1 MKKTLRIVLSTTL
14 LLTACAPKVQSPN
27 LGGGVQ
33 SFGPRYSDVNLRERL
48 RESDVSKL
56 DLNWTGEVSTSNF
69 FRQAQNVYNLGVLTQ
84 NSKLRDKGIT
94 WIKKFY
100 AQPKTASYQ
109 ALAQAPYAAL
119 ATAQTKVEVTETLDA
134 VLVDLV
140 KAKSVVRA
148 HLLKMAQAYP
158 WATRPVRVDVLIKQ
172 VEYFTEHFLGQL
184 HLLGLTPPVEEGLHS
199 EITLQTKP
207 YFAKIADFTEKFYSS
222 TNFYFNLTLI
232 KNLIT
237 DFEVELDQE
246 MARQLNQGMMVGQGV
261 ERIRDSQ
268 GALTVL
274 VDVWKMLT
282 PDERTEYFKPANDDL
297 YSFLRRQDDKELQCL
312 RTPGC
317 SGGIIDGIAKKVF
330 ILPKIEKFG
339 VMKIRTLLNDAARTY
354 LVTFVEQ
361 FALNFIRDIPAMF
374 ADNIDTGIDKKSVQL
389 REVQN
394 NYEPYVRKLLQTW
407 SQKKLTKYDGM
418 VAGFETP
425 TVQLNLSKG
434 APMAIASLGSPAT
447 LQANT
452 AGSSIMAR
460 SLLMENT
467 TDADLGLQTALSQV
481 NKLITIGGYRD
492 INDRLVPALLS
503 PVEKTK
509 QPLDLM
515 RLSETTFS
523 YRIPDKVTLQDPFHV
538 NPGMDYAKDFSAAYF
553 AEQIEGLS
561 HMLKITADWKV
572 SSFDKHLSSITAQ
585 ELVPHLN
592 SPELKR
598 TLFPK
603 DMFFALN
610 VGDIAVLLK
619 DITKK
624 ATPVFLVT
632 LDNNIIWADQYATSS
647 ETAIMG
653 GIVDMK
659 DGVKSNIVRSVDVSK
674 FLLSLVEFL
683 NATDGVEKT
692 KSTILTEKDES
703 GRSNLDELVEGR
715 KDIKLLILSLA
726 NFISNQLVNDESL
739 VQSQYILKEFKRSN
753 LVPYRA
759 YEQAYA
765 IRALLAAW
773 KITKIDAYLWSAQEI
788 YYAMN
793 KQLFSTEEQFYVN
806 GDGSKLDFPQ
816 KVATLVALMELAPH
830 LPVESVVQLSKITS
844 PWLQALGNLQN

>member
-1 MKKTLRIVLSTTL
+1 MKKTMRIFLSTTL
-14 LLTACAPKVQSPN
+14 LLTACAPKVQTPN
-27 LGGGVQ
+27 LGGGIQ
-33 SFGPRYSDVNLRERL
+33 TFGPRYSDVNLRERL
-48 RESDVSKL
+48 RESDVTKL
-56 DLNWTGEVSTSNF
+56 DVNWTGEVSTSNF
-69 FRQAQNVYNLGVLTQ
+69 FRQAQNIHNLGILTQ
-84 NSKLRDKGIT
+84 NSKLREKGIA

-119 ATAQTKVEVTETLDA
+119 ATAQTRAEVTETLEA
-134 VLVDLV
+134 VLEDLV
-140 KAKSVVRA
+140 RAKSVLRA
-148 HLLKMAQAYP
+148 HLLKMGKEYA

-184 HLLGLTPPVEEGLHS
+184 HLLGLTPPVEDGLRT

-207 YFAKIADFTEKFYSS
+207 YFAKIAEFTDKFYHS
-222 TNFYFNLTLI
+222 TSFLFNLKLI
-232 KNLIT
+232 QSLIV
-237 DFEVELDQE
+237 DFEVALDQE
-246 MARQLNQGMMVGQGV
+246 TNQQLNQGLLVGQGV
-261 ERIRDSQ
+261 DSIRDSQ

-274 VDVWKMLT
+274 IDVWKMLT
-282 PDERTEYFKPANDDL
+282 PDERSEYFASANEEL
-297 YSFLRRQDDKELQCL
+297 YKFLRRQDEKELQCL
-312 RTPGC
+312 RTRGC
-317 SGGIIDGIAKKVF
+317 NGGLIDGIAKKVF

-339 VMKIRTLLNDAARTY
+339 VLKIRNLINDAARTY

-361 FALNFIRDIPAMF
+361 FALTFIRDIPGIF

-407 SQKKLTKYDGM
+407 SQKKLTKYEGM
-418 VAGFETP
+418 VAGFETT
-425 TVQLNLSKG
+425 TVQLNLSK
-434 APMAIASLGSPAT
+434 ATPLSIASLGSPAV

-460 SLLMENT
+460 SLLMEHT
-467 TDADLGLQTALSQV
+467 DDADLGLQTALSQV

-492 INDRLVPALLS
+492 INDRLIPALLS
-503 PVEKTK
+503 PVEKVK

-515 RLSETTFS
+515 RLSETTLS

-572 SSFDKHLSSITAQ
+572 SSFDKYLSPIKAQ

-592 SPELKR
+592 SAELKR

-632 LDNNIIWADQYATSS
+632 LDNNIIWADQYAASS

-674 FLLSLVEFL
+674 FLLALAEFL
-683 NATDGVEKT
+683 NATEGVENT
-692 KSTILTEKDES
+692 KSTILTEKDAS
-703 GRSNLDELVEGR
+703 GRSNLDELLEGR
-715 KDIKLLILSLA
+715 KDVKLLILSLA

-773 KITKIDAYLWSAQEI
+773 KLTKIDAYLWSAQEI

-806 GDGSKLDFPQ
+806 GDGTKLDFPQ
-816 KVATLVALMELAPH
+816 KVATLVALTELAPH
-830 LPVESVVQLSKITS
+830 LPAESVVQLSKITS
-844 PWLQALGNLQN
+844 PWLQALSNLQN